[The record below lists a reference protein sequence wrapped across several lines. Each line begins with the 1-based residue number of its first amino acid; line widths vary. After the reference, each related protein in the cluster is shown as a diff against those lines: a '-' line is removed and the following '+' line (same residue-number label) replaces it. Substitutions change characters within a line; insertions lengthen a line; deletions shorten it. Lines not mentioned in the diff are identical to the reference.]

1 MAKKRTKRAFLLLG
15 CVFLLSCADG
25 GDGTGSSVTD
35 ETDAPA
41 VDQIDAP
48 PTDET
53 DAPETDETDAPATQ
67 ENVFTHKMMKQV
79 PGRSQAE
86 QFAYECRRCSFEQWL
101 SIEPPPG
108 WTKGP
113 AQVSLM
119 EGGDLRSRPSLE
131 QVQAE
136 WPEIQEEDFYESWDF
151 LEEVPGNE
159 YELIAVNLG
168 IEALIQFLP
177 NIVVRTQVM
186 RDTELIF
193 YANRR
198 VHELTHG
205 EGDVFVLFA
214 YGVDPE
220 DPVFPDFQDPDALGD
235 FTPPAGWTYSTRVL
249 EEELVLASEDKA
261 TVLAFRTKVGQ
272 NSTWEKR

>member
-1 MAKKRTKRAFLLLG
+1 MTKKRTKRAFLLLG

-25 GDGTGSSVTD
+25 GDGTGSSV
-35 ETDAPA
+35 
-41 VDQIDAP
+41 
-48 PTDET
+48 
-53 DAPETDETDAPATQ
+53 TDETDAPATQ

-168 IEALIQFLP
+168 IEALIQFPP

-220 DPVFPDFQDPDALGD
+220 DPVFPDFQDPEALGD

-261 TVLAFRTKVGQ
+261 TVLAFRPVGGQ